1 MPQVSAIV
9 YYTKQGEVNKKVGKT
24 ISDLSPNATPV
35 QIRTF
40 TQALNSLS
48 TNTYVETYRIERLNC
63 DTEANNNG

>member
-1 MPQVSAIV
+1 MPEVSAIV
-9 YYTKQGEVNKKVGKT
+9 YSTDSSTKKVAKT
-24 ISDLSPNATPV
+24 ISNVAPSATAV

-40 TQALNSLS
+40 AQALNALS

>member
-9 YYTKQGEVNKKVGKT
+9 YYTKQGDVTGKTGKT
-24 ISDLSPNATPV
+24 ISNVSPTATPT
-35 QIRTF
+35 QIKTF
-40 TQALNSLS
+40 AQALNALS